1 MFAAIFVADMLSG
14 SDDQIY
20 NKAVNSAVI
29 SNALASIVA
38 EEVATMT
45 CVSMAM
51 PCPFS

>member
-1 MFAAIFVADMLSG
+1 MAQVKVNIENVE
-14 SDDQIY
+14 QV

-51 PCPFS
+51 NSAFD